1 MRTYDCIAKKRDGEE
16 LTEEEIHY
24 LISSYVAGDIP
35 DYQMAAFLMAV
46 YFQGMTDRE
55 TSIMTQEVARSG
67 DMVDLSAIQ
76 GIKVDK
82 HSTGGVGDKT
92 SMIVAPIA
100 AACGLKVAKMSGRGL
115 GHTGGTVDKLEAI
128 PGFRTTLTME
138 EFVDVVNRTGLSIV
152 GQSGNLAPADKK
164 MYALRD
170 VTATVDS
177 IPLIAVSIM
186 GKKLAAGDDCILL
199 DVKTGSGAFMKTL
212 EGSLELAKTMVSIG
226 GAAGKKTAALITN
239 MDIPLGNYIGNALE
253 VAEAV
258 EVLKGGGPSD
268 LREVCLHLAANMLEL
283 ADKGSLAECMETA
296 QKTLEDG
303 SAFSKFLEM
312 AEAQGGDISC
322 IRDTSRLPFAPL
334 RYEVRARKEGYIA
347 HMDTQACGTASVL
360 LGAGRETKESLLDYG
375 AGIILKKK
383 TGDYVKE
390 GDVLAEFL
398 ASEEK
403 LFPAAEEKFHSAL
416 TIAAEKPEKEKRILG
431 KVSANCTEIF

>member
-1 MRTYDCIAKKRDGEE
+1 M
-16 LTEEEIHY
+16 
-24 LISSYVAGDIP
+24 
-35 DYQMAAFLMAV
+35 
-46 YFQGMTDRE
+46 
-55 TSIMTQEVARSG
+55 
-67 DMVDLSAIQ
+67 
-76 GIKVDK
+76 
-82 HSTGGVGDKT
+82 
-92 SMIVAPIA
+92 
-100 AACGLKVAKMSGRGL
+100 
-115 GHTGGTVDKLEAI
+115 DKLEAI

-212 EGSLELAKTMVSIG
+212 EGSVELAKTMVSIG

-283 ADKGSLAECMETA
+283 ADKGDFAECMETA

-416 TIAAEKPEKEKRILG
+416 TIAAERPEKEKLILG

>member
-1 MRTYDCIAKKRDGEE
+1 MSEIWLNLFSKLEEGLLKCLTLQKVMVNRKGTRMTVCFDAARLLDDQEFHKIKAALQEGFPGIALK
-16 LTEEEIHY
+16 LM
-24 LISSYVAGDIP
+24 VAYPDLAQRFTGDINGFVP
-35 DYQMAAFLMAV
+35 FIDKILCQESPGARPFLRDAQWEM
-46 YFQGMTDRE
+46 
-55 TSIMTQEVARSG
+55 
-67 DMVDLSAIQ
+67 
-76 GIKVDK
+76 KDK
-82 HSTGGVGDKT
+82 RV
-92 SMIVAPIA
+92 I
-100 AACGLKVAKMSGRGL
+100 
-115 GHTGGTVDKLEAI
+115 
-128 PGFRTTLTME
+128 
-138 EFVDVVNRTGLSIV
+138 LSI
-152 GQSGNLAPADKK
+152 
-164 MYALRD
+164 
-170 VTATVDS
+170 
-177 IPLIAVSIM
+177 
-186 GKKLAAGDDCILL
+186 
-199 DVKTGSGAFMKTL
+199 GS
-212 EGSLELAKTMVSIG
+212 
-226 GAAGKKTAALITN
+226 AAGKKTAALITN

-283 ADKGSLAECMETA
+283 ADKGDFAECMETA

-416 TIAAEKPEKEKRILG
+416 TIAAERPEKEKLILG